1 MGEVYLAHDQSLDR
15 KVALKIL
22 PADVASN
29 SSRMERFTREAKS
42 AAALNHPN
50 IAHVYEIGQ
59 GEGLHYIAMEF
70 IDGVTLREKI
80 HRERADLR
88 KLLRWLQH
96 TAEGLAKAHAAGIVH
111 RDLKPDNIM
120 ITIDG
125 HAKILDFG
133 LAKLVEQP
141 PMPSSDSSEIATA
154 VMQQRSIPGAIMGT
168 VGYMSPEQ
176 AEGKVNEIDQRSDIF
191 SFGCILFEAATG
203 KKPFE
208 AESVLKSLHKVAYES
223 APPIADLNPAAPVEL
238 QRIVNRCLEKDV
250 DDRYQGIKEVA
261 IELKHVR
268 REMETAPDLDPTVR
282 SSVVAEKA
290 QSTTGGSTI
299 NPTNTLSSASSSQ
312 SSAEYVVQSL
322 RRNKVT
328 AGVLVLAVVV
338 IASVAFIYLRPG
350 KSEVAID
357 SIAVLPFE
365 NRSNAGDTDYLS
377 DGLTESLIYRLS
389 QLPNLKVS
397 PTSSVMRY
405 KGKATDLK
413 TIASE
418 LGVRSVMTGRL
429 VQHGDNL
436 NLSVELVDTNNN
448 KLLWGEQYERKIAD
462 LLTTQRE
469 IATAITQ
476 KLQLKLSGNEKG
488 LTKSYTSSN
497 EAYQL
502 YLKGRYFWNKRD
514 AENLR
519 KAIEQFKAA
528 ADKDPNFALAY
539 VGVADSYVLLPYYT
553 TATANDVTPQAK
565 AYAQRAL
572 EIDESLGEAHAA
584 LGYVHRLTWNW
595 AEAEKE
601 LKRAIELS
609 PNYATAHKF
618 YGNLLSDL
626 GRFDESLVEYKR
638 AQDLEPLSLI
648 IKANLTEVYLTK
660 GDFNAAAEQSQR
672 AIELD
677 PNWYYIR
684 LVLALVYLN
693 QGKSAEALAEAQKS
707 VELSK
712 RLNTPLGV
720 LAYVYGQTGKRT
732 EALSVIKEL
741 EQLYAQQKANGQD
754 LARAFLGIG
763 DKEQALAWLEKD
775 FQARNATMPGFLYV
789 PPIISLRDDPR
800 FKDLAKR
807 VGLGEL
813 K

>member
-1 MGEVYLAHDQSLDR
+1 MGEVYLAHDQTLDR

-59 GEGLHYIAMEF
+59 SEGLHYIAMEF

-80 HRERADLR
+80 HREQADLR

-176 AEGKVNEIDQRSDIF
+176 AEGKVKEIDQRSDIF

-268 REMETAPDLDPTVR
+268 REMDTAPDADPTVR
-282 SSVVAEKA
+282 TSVIAERA

-299 NPTNTLSSASSSQ
+299 NPTNTLSSSGTQ

-322 RRNKVT
+322 KRNKVT
-328 AGVLVLAVVV
+328 VGVLVLVIVV
-338 IASVAFIYLRPG
+338 IAAAAFIYLRPG
-350 KSEVAID
+350 KTEVAID

-436 NLSVELVDTNNN
+436 NLSVELVDTDNN

-476 KLQLKLSGNEKG
+476 KLQLKLSGDEKG

-553 TATANDVTPQAK
+553 TATANDVTPPAK

-618 YGNLLSDL
+618 YGNILSDT
-626 GRFDESLVEYKR
+626 GRFDESLAEYKR

-660 GDFNAAAEQSQR
+660 GDFNAAVEQSQR

-807 VGLGEL
+807 IGLGEL